1 MCVDV
6 RVAKFNSHIS
16 SLSSSSLPIFI
27 HAISG
32 YQMTDADMQV
42 YEEADI
48 AMMREYESWPEEMKI
63 HCEVVPFD
71 APPGYI
77 VTCS

>member
-1 MCVDV
+1 MIIAHDNAHDGSYYGYDIQGRC
-6 RVAKFNSHIS
+6 RAC
-16 SLSSSSLPIFI
+16 
-27 HAISG
+27 G